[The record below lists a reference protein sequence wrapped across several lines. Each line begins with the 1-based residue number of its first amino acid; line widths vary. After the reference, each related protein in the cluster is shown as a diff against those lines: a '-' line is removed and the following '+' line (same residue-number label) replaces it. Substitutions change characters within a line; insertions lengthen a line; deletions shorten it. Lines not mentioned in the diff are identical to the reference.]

1 MKTMIPHSSALPNDE
16 ALLMPN
22 KFDNDATSMKS
33 SSHFRQTKFRSA
45 VHGILFLVRKLT
57 INKNEN
63 EAQVEAQFVYC
74 KKCNKKLFY
83 QTGESPDLAGC
94 NNLNEANTCETKL
107 RNDTEL
113 DQIAALNDNEEI
125 RPKKRDFTSSILVGD
140 LNETQTDSNNKSNYN
155 NDNFKTNKVQK
166 ETDKTENETVN
177 SSNNNNFYQN
187 QPFKCLSSTIEPKF
201 LLAIIQERLESHK
214 KIDINASTMGANT
227 NSTSGLPLTNVFL
240 QSSASMTGANL
251 ANSIGLSTSNASTT
265 NNKNRVKC
273 TASARTINCQHHCV
287 AILATRLFALLCN
300 EQSFQQRLMSENQEA
315 CFNMIIDILY
325 PNNDPVNIN
334 SKQFYLILIKRNEV
348 LLKINHS

>member
-1 MKTMIPHSSALPNDE
+1 MKPIIPFSSASPTE
-16 ALLMPN
+16 ETSLMAN
-22 KFDNDATSMKS
+22 RFENDAASLKS
-33 SSHFRQTKFRSA
+33 LNPLRQTKFRSA

-57 INKNEN
+57 INKNPADCQSEN
-63 EAQVEAQFVYC
+63 EALSDAHFIYC
-74 KKCNKKLFY
+74 KKCNKKLFF
-83 QTGESPDLAGC
+83 QTGENSDLTG
-94 NNLNEANTCETKL
+94 LNDANKFDTK
-107 RNDTEL
+107 
-113 DQIAALNDNEEI
+113 IANDNELTSDQGASANENGEI
-125 RPKKRDFTSSILVGD
+125 KPKKRDFASTILVGEI
-140 LNETQTDSNNKSNYN
+140 NETQTDLNNRN
-155 NDNFKTNKVQK
+155 NDNVKINKTQK

-177 SSNNNNFYQN
+177 SSTSNNFYQN

-227 NSTSGLPLTNVFL
+227 NSTSGLPLSSLINNNITNGFL

-251 ANSIGLSTSNASTT
+251 ATTAGLSAANASTT

-325 PNNDPVNIN
+325 PNNDPVNRFFIYY
-334 SKQFYLILIKRNEV
+334 F
-348 LLKINHS
+348 